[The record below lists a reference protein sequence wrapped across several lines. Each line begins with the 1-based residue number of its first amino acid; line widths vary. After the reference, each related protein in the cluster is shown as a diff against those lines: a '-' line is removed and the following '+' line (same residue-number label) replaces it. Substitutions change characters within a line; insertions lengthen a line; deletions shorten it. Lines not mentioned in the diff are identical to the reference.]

1 MVRQPA
7 VAGQFYPGAPGEL
20 AAQVNEFMKVEAEP
34 EPALMVVS
42 PHAGYMYSGRTAGQ
56 VVGRVDVPPRVIL
69 VGPNHRG
76 LGAQAA
82 LMTQGQWETP
92 LGLVTLDEELAA
104 RLLEHSRLLEED
116 TLAHQFEHSLEVQ
129 VPFLQARRP
138 DLKLT
143 PLCLGSLSYAACQEI
158 GQALAQ
164 VVQALDQPV
173 LLVASTDM
181 SHYEPVEAARQKD
194 MKAIEHILA
203 LDPQGLYDTV
213 RNLGITM
220 CGVLPTTVC
229 LVAAKHLGAEKAE
242 LVEYTNSGAATGDYR
257 QVVGYAGLIVK

>member
-1 MVRQPA
+1 MLRQPA
-7 VAGQFYPGAPGEL
+7 VAGQFYPGAPAEL
-20 AAQVNEFMKVEAEP
+20 AAQVQEFMKVDAEP
-34 EPALMVVS
+34 GGALMVVS

-56 VVGRVDVPPRVIL
+56 VVGRVEVPPRVVL

-82 LMTQGQWETP
+82 LMSQGQWETP
-92 LGLVTLDEELAA
+92 LGLVSLDAELATQ
-104 RLLEHSRLLEED
+104 LLERSRLLEED

-158 GQALAQ
+158 GLALARA
-164 VVQALDQPV
+164 VTDLDEPV

-181 SHYEPVEAARQKD
+181 SHYEPAEAARQKD
-194 MKAIEHILA
+194 MKAIQHILA

-229 LVAAKHLGAEKAE
+229 LVAAKHLGAKRAE

-257 QVVGYAGLIVK
+257 QVVGYAGLIVR